1 MIQVD
6 SFFDAVTPNFLVVI
20 RGLLL
25 ILLLGLSVYYLINIG
40 NQYIDKSKRIRFDLR
55 RVGLFLSAI
64 LLFIIII
71 RYVFHRFPVL
81 PTTLA
86 AIVISIILAYI
97 INPLVSYLETKKISR
112 RLGVLIVYVG
122 FILIFVVLF
131 LVVLPKTIQELRNL
145 FTSLPNLVND
155 VNLRILDSA
164 DHIEKVTNID
174 MSRILKN
181 IQDGIEQYL
190 NSIQTGLVERLRS
203 MASGMYAAFGRMVSF
218 VLVLILTY
226 YFTVDKN
233 RIKVKLYKLIP
244 SNYRSDILYL
254 GSEIN
259 AAMLEFV
266 KGKLLL
272 AVIVGVMTTIMLL
285 ILGVNFAVAIGLITI
300 VADIIPYIGPFLA
313 FIPAFFFSVMD
324 SWTKAIWV
332 SIFFVFLQWAENNLF
347 APKILGKRT
356 GLHPAVVLLCIVIGG
371 GMFGVIGMIL
381 SVPVFSI
388 LTILKNFTM
397 MKWRDHKQRK
407 NEVKKVQ

>member
-40 NQYIDKSKRIRFDLR
+40 DQYIDKSKRIRFDLR
-55 RVGLFLSAI
+55 RVGLLLSAI
-64 LLFIIII
+64 LLFIII

-122 FILIFVVLF
+122 FVLIFVVLF

-145 FTSLPNLVND
+145 FTSLSNLVND

-371 GMFGVIGMIL
+371 GTFGVIGMIL
-381 SVPVFSI
+381 SVPVFLI

>member
-40 NQYIDKSKRIRFDLR
+40 DQYIDKSKRIRFDLR

-64 LLFIIII
+64 LLFIII

-122 FILIFVVLF
+122 FVLIFVVLF

-371 GMFGVIGMIL
+371 GTFGVIGMIL

>member
-1 MIQVD
+1 MVQVD
-6 SFFDAVTPNFLVVI
+6 SFFDAVTPNFLVVL

-25 ILLLGLSVYYLINIG
+25 ILLIGLSVYYLINIG
-40 NQYIDKSKRIRFDLR
+40 DQYIDKSKRIRLDLR

-64 LLFIIII
+64 LLFIII
-71 RYVFHRFPVL
+71 RYVFQRFPVL

-86 AIVISIILAYI
+86 AIVISMILAYI

-112 RLGVLIVYVG
+112 RLGVLIVYIG

-131 LVVLPKTIQELRNL
+131 LVVLPKTIEELRNL

-155 VNLRILDSA
+155 LNLRILDSA

-174 MSRILKN
+174 MSRILN
-181 IQDGIEQYL
+181 NVQDGIEQYL
-190 NSIQTGLVERLRS
+190 NSLQTSLLDRLRS
-203 MASGMYAAFGRMVSF
+203 MASGMYAAFGRIVSF
-218 VLVLILTY
+218 ILVLILTY

-233 RIKVKLYKLIP
+233 RIKVKMYKMIP

-254 GSEIN
+254 ASEIN
-259 AAMLEFV
+259 TAMLEFV

-313 FIPAFFFSVMD
+313 FVPAFFFSVMD

-371 GMFGVIGMIL
+371 GTFGVIGMIL

-388 LTILKNFTM
+388 LTILKNFTV
-397 MKWRDHKQRK
+397 MKWRDHRQRK

>member
-6 SFFDAVTPNFLVVI
+6 SFFDAVTPIFLVVI

-55 RVGLFLSAI
+55 RVGLLLSAI
-64 LLFIIII
+64 LLFIII

-112 RLGVLIVYVG
+112 RFGVLIVYVG
-122 FILIFVVLF
+122 FVLIFVVLF

-155 VNLRILDSA
+155 VNLGILDSA

-371 GMFGVIGMIL
+371 GTFGVIGMIL

>member
-1 MIQVD
+1 MGQAD
-6 SFFDAVTPNFLVVI
+6 SFFDVVTPNFLVVI

-25 ILLLGLSVYYLINIG
+25 ILLIGLSVYYLINIG
-40 NQYIDKSKRIRFDLR
+40 NQHIDKSKRIRFDLK

-64 LLFIIII
+64 LFFIIL
-71 RYVFHRFPVL
+71 RYIFHRFPVL

-86 AIVISIILAYI
+86 AIVISVVLSYI
-97 INPLVSYLETKKISR
+97 INPLVTYLETKKISR

-122 FILIFVVLF
+122 FILILVVLF
-131 LVVLPKTIQELRNL
+131 LVVLPKTIEELRNL
-145 FTSLPNLVND
+145 LISLPHLVND
-155 VNLRILDSA
+155 VNLQILDLA

-174 MSRILKN
+174 MSRILNN
-181 IQDGIEQYL
+181 IQEGIEQYL
-190 NSIQTGLVERLRS
+190 NSVQTSLLDRLRF
-203 MASGMYAAFGRMVSF
+203 MASGMYAALGRMVSF
-218 VLVLILTY
+218 VLILILTY

-233 RIKVKLYKLIP
+233 RIKVKMYKLIP
-244 SNYRSDILYL
+244 SSYRSDILYL
-254 GSEIN
+254 ASEIN
-259 AAMLEFV
+259 TAMLEFV

-300 VADIIPYIGPFLA
+300 IADIIPYIGPFLA
-313 FIPAFFFSVMD
+313 FVPAFFFSVMD

-356 GLHPAVVLLCIVIGG
+356 GIHPAVVLLCIFVGG
-371 GMFGVIGMIL
+371 GTFGVIGMIL
-381 SVPVFSI
+381 SVPVFST
-388 LTILKNFTM
+388 LMILKNFVI
-397 MKWRDHKQRK
+397 MKWRDSQQRK

>member
-25 ILLLGLSVYYLINIG
+25 IFLLGLSVYYLINIG

-64 LLFIIII
+64 LLFIII

-122 FILIFVVLF
+122 FVLIFVVLF

-190 NSIQTGLVERLRS
+190 NSIQTSLVERLRS

-371 GMFGVIGMIL
+371 GTFGVIGMIL

>member
-40 NQYIDKSKRIRFDLR
+40 NQYIDKSKRIRFGLR
-55 RVGLFLSAI
+55 RVGLLLSAI
-64 LLFIIII
+64 LLFIII

-122 FILIFVVLF
+122 FVLIFVVLF

-371 GMFGVIGMIL
+371 GTFGVIGMIL

>member
-1 MIQVD
+1 MVQVD
-6 SFFDAVTPNFLVVI
+6 SFFDAVTPNFLVVL

-25 ILLLGLSVYYLINIG
+25 ILLIGLSVYYLINIG
-40 NQYIDKSKRIRFDLR
+40 NQYIDKSKRIRLDLR
-55 RVGLFLSAI
+55 RVGLFLSVI
-64 LLFIIII
+64 LLFIII
-71 RYVFHRFPVL
+71 RYVFQRFPVL

-86 AIVISIILAYI
+86 AIVISMILAYI

-112 RLGVLIVYVG
+112 RLGVLIVYIG

-131 LVVLPKTIQELRNL
+131 LVVLPKTIEELRNL

-174 MSRILKN
+174 MSRILNN

-190 NSIQTGLVERLRS
+190 NSLQTSLLDRLRS
-203 MASGMYAAFGRMVSF
+203 MASGMYAAFGRIVSF
-218 VLVLILTY
+218 ILVLILTY

-233 RIKVKLYKLIP
+233 RIKVKMYKMIP
-244 SNYRSDILYL
+244 SGYRSDILYL
-254 GSEIN
+254 ASEIN
-259 AAMLEFV
+259 TAMLEFV

-272 AVIVGVMTTIMLL
+272 AIIVGVMTTIMLL

-313 FIPAFFFSVMD
+313 FVPAFFFSVMD

-371 GMFGVIGMIL
+371 GTFGVIGMIL

-388 LTILKNFTM
+388 LTILKNFTV
-397 MKWRDHKQRK
+397 MKWRDHRQRK

>member
-55 RVGLFLSAI
+55 SVGLFLSAI
-64 LLFIIII
+64 LLFIII

-122 FILIFVVLF
+122 FVLIFVVLF

-190 NSIQTGLVERLRS
+190 KSIQTSLVERLRS

-371 GMFGVIGMIL
+371 GTFGVIGMIL

>member
-1 MIQVD
+1 MGQAD
-6 SFFDAVTPNFLVVI
+6 SFFDVVTPNFLVVI

-25 ILLLGLSVYYLINIG
+25 ILLIGLSVYYLINIG
-40 NQYIDKSKRIRFDLR
+40 NQHIDKSKRIRFDLK

-64 LLFIIII
+64 LFFIIL
-71 RYVFHRFPVL
+71 RYIFHRFPVL

-86 AIVISIILAYI
+86 SIVISVVLSYI
-97 INPLVSYLETKKISR
+97 INPLVTYLETKKISR

-122 FILIFVVLF
+122 FILILVVLF
-131 LVVLPKTIQELRNL
+131 LVVLPKTIEELRNL
-145 FTSLPNLVND
+145 LISLPHLVND
-155 VNLRILDSA
+155 VNLQILDLA

-174 MSRILKN
+174 MSRILNN
-181 IQDGIEQYL
+181 IQEGIEQYL
-190 NSIQTGLVERLRS
+190 NSVQTSLLDRLRF
-203 MASGMYAAFGRMVSF
+203 MASGMYAALGRMVSF
-218 VLVLILTY
+218 VLILILTY

-233 RIKVKLYKLIP
+233 RIKVKMYKLIP
-244 SNYRSDILYL
+244 SSYRSDILYL
-254 GSEIN
+254 ASEIN
-259 AAMLEFV
+259 TAMLEFV

-300 VADIIPYIGPFLA
+300 IADIIPYIGPFLA
-313 FIPAFFFSVMD
+313 FVPAFFFSVMD

-356 GLHPAVVLLCIVIGG
+356 GLHPAVVLLCIFVGG
-371 GMFGVIGMIL
+371 GTFGVIGMIL
-381 SVPVFSI
+381 SVPVFST
-388 LTILKNFTM
+388 LMILKNFVI
-397 MKWRDHKQRK
+397 MKWRDSQQRK

>member
-40 NQYIDKSKRIRFDLR
+40 NQYIDKSKRIRFELR
-55 RVGLFLSAI
+55 RVSLFLSAI
-64 LLFIIII
+64 LLFIII

-122 FILIFVVLF
+122 FVLIFVVLF

-155 VNLRILDSA
+155 VNLGILDSA

-371 GMFGVIGMIL
+371 GTFGVIGMIL

>member
-40 NQYIDKSKRIRFDLR
+40 NQYIDKSKRIRFGLR
-55 RVGLFLSAI
+55 RVGLLLSAI
-64 LLFIIII
+64 LLFIII

-122 FILIFVVLF
+122 FVLIFVVLF

-371 GMFGVIGMIL
+371 GSFGVIGMIL

>member
-1 MIQVD
+1 MGQAD
-6 SFFDAVTPNFLVVI
+6 SFFDVVTPNFLVVI

-25 ILLLGLSVYYLINIG
+25 ILLIGLSVYYLINIG
-40 NQYIDKSKRIRFDLR
+40 NQHIDKSKRIRFDLK

-64 LLFIIII
+64 LFFIIL
-71 RYVFHRFPVL
+71 RYIFHRFPVL

-86 AIVISIILAYI
+86 AIVISVVLSYI
-97 INPLVSYLETKKISR
+97 INPLVTYLETKKISR

-122 FILIFVVLF
+122 FILILVVLF
-131 LVVLPKTIQELRNL
+131 LVVLPKTIEELRNL
-145 FTSLPNLVND
+145 LISLPHLVND
-155 VNLRILDSA
+155 VNLQILDLA

-174 MSRILKN
+174 MSRILNN
-181 IQDGIEQYL
+181 IQEGIEQYL
-190 NSIQTGLVERLRS
+190 NSVQTSLLDRLRF
-203 MASGMYAAFGRMVSF
+203 MASGMYAALGRMVSF
-218 VLVLILTY
+218 VLILILTY

-233 RIKVKLYKLIP
+233 RIKVKMYKLIP
-244 SNYRSDILYL
+244 STYRSDILYL
-254 GSEIN
+254 ASEIN
-259 AAMLEFV
+259 TAMLEFV

-300 VADIIPYIGPFLA
+300 IADIIPYIGPFLA
-313 FIPAFFFSVMD
+313 FVPAFFFSVMD

-356 GLHPAVVLLCIVIGG
+356 GLHPAVVLLCIFVGG
-371 GMFGVIGMIL
+371 GTFGVIGMIL
-381 SVPVFSI
+381 SVPVFST
-388 LTILKNFTM
+388 LMILKNFVI
-397 MKWRDHKQRK
+397 MKWRDSQQRE

>member
-64 LLFIIII
+64 LLFIII

-122 FILIFVVLF
+122 FVLIFVVLF

-313 FIPAFFFSVMD
+313 FVPAFFFSVMD

-371 GMFGVIGMIL
+371 GTFGVIGMIL

>member
-1 MIQVD
+1 MGQAD
-6 SFFDAVTPNFLVVI
+6 SFFDVVTPNFLVVI

-25 ILLLGLSVYYLINIG
+25 ILLIGLSVYYLINIG
-40 NQYIDKSKRIRFDLR
+40 NQHIDKSKRIRFDLK

-64 LLFIIII
+64 LFFIIL
-71 RYVFHRFPVL
+71 RYIFHRFPVL

-86 AIVISIILAYI
+86 AIVISVVLSYI
-97 INPLVSYLETKKISR
+97 INPLVTYLETKKISR

-122 FILIFVVLF
+122 FILILVVLF
-131 LVVLPKTIQELRNL
+131 LVVLPKTIEELRNL
-145 FTSLPNLVND
+145 LISLPHLVND
-155 VNLRILDSA
+155 VNLQILDLA

-174 MSRILKN
+174 MSRILNN
-181 IQDGIEQYL
+181 IQEGIEQYL
-190 NSIQTGLVERLRS
+190 NSVQTSLLDRLRF
-203 MASGMYAAFGRMVSF
+203 MASGMYAALGRMVSF
-218 VLVLILTY
+218 VLILILTY

-233 RIKVKLYKLIP
+233 RIKVKMYKLIP
-244 SNYRSDILYL
+244 STYRSDILYL
-254 GSEIN
+254 ASEIN
-259 AAMLEFV
+259 TAMLEFV

-300 VADIIPYIGPFLA
+300 IADIIPYIGPFLA
-313 FIPAFFFSVMD
+313 FVPAFFFSVMD

-356 GLHPAVVLLCIVIGG
+356 GLHPAVVLLCIFVGG
-371 GMFGVIGMIL
+371 GIFGVIGMIL
-381 SVPVFSI
+381 SVPVFST
-388 LTILKNFTM
+388 LMILKNFVI
-397 MKWRDHKQRK
+397 MKWRDSQQRK

>member
-1 MIQVD
+1 MGQAD
-6 SFFDAVTPNFLVVI
+6 SFFDVVTPNFLVVI

-25 ILLLGLSVYYLINIG
+25 ILLIGLSVYYLINIG
-40 NQYIDKSKRIRFDLR
+40 NQHIDKSKRIRFDLK

-64 LLFIIII
+64 LFFIIL
-71 RYVFHRFPVL
+71 RYIFHRFPVL

-86 AIVISIILAYI
+86 AIVISVVLSYI
-97 INPLVSYLETKKISR
+97 INPLVTYLETKKISR

-122 FILIFVVLF
+122 FILILVVLF
-131 LVVLPKTIQELRNL
+131 LVVLPKTIEELRNL
-145 FTSLPNLVND
+145 LISLPHLVND
-155 VNLRILDSA
+155 VNLQILDLA

-174 MSRILKN
+174 MSRILNN
-181 IQDGIEQYL
+181 IQEGIEQYL
-190 NSIQTGLVERLRS
+190 NSVQTSLLDRLRF
-203 MASGMYAAFGRMVSF
+203 MASGMYAALGRMVSF
-218 VLVLILTY
+218 VLILILTY

-233 RIKVKLYKLIP
+233 RIKVKMYKLIP
-244 SNYRSDILYL
+244 SSYRSDILYL
-254 GSEIN
+254 ASEIN
-259 AAMLEFV
+259 TAMLEFV

-300 VADIIPYIGPFLA
+300 IADIIPYIGPFLA
-313 FIPAFFFSVMD
+313 FVPAFFFSVMD

-356 GLHPAVVLLCIVIGG
+356 GLHPAVVLLCIFVGG
-371 GMFGVIGMIL
+371 GTFGVIGMIL
-381 SVPVFSI
+381 SVPVFST
-388 LTILKNFTM
+388 LMILKNFVI
-397 MKWRDHKQRK
+397 MKWRDSQQRK

>member
-1 MIQVD
+1 MVQVD
-6 SFFDAVTPNFLVVI
+6 SFFDAVTPNFLVVL

-25 ILLLGLSVYYLINIG
+25 ILLIGLSVYYLINIG
-40 NQYIDKSKRIRFDLR
+40 NQYIDKSKRIRLDLR

-64 LLFIIII
+64 LLFIIV
-71 RYVFHRFPVL
+71 RYVFQRFPVL

-86 AIVISIILAYI
+86 AIVISMILAYI

-112 RLGVLIVYVG
+112 RLGVLIVYIG

-131 LVVLPKTIQELRNL
+131 LVVLPKTIEELRNL

-155 VNLRILDSA
+155 LNLRILDSA

-174 MSRILKN
+174 MSRILN
-181 IQDGIEQYL
+181 NVQDGIEQYL
-190 NSIQTGLVERLRS
+190 NSLQTSLLDRLRS
-203 MASGMYAAFGRMVSF
+203 MASGMYAAFGRVVSF
-218 VLVLILTY
+218 ILVLILTY

-233 RIKVKLYKLIP
+233 RIKVKMYKMIP
-244 SNYRSDILYL
+244 SSYRSDILYL
-254 GSEIN
+254 ASEIN
-259 AAMLEFV
+259 TAMLEFV

-313 FIPAFFFSVMD
+313 FVPAFFFSVMD

-332 SIFFVFLQWAENNLF
+332 SVFFVFLQWAENNLF

-371 GMFGVIGMIL
+371 GTFGVIGMIL

-388 LTILKNFTM
+388 LTILKNFIV
-397 MKWRDHKQRK
+397 MKWRDHRQRK

>member
-371 GMFGVIGMIL
+371 GTFGVIGMIL